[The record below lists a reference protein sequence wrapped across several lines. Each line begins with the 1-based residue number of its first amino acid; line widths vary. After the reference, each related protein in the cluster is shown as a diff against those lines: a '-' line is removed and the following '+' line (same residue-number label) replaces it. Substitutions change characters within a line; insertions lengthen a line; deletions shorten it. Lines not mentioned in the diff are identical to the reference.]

1 MNQLFLESTK
11 QTSIKAKTISK
22 VSSSINEISVPKNDT
37 KGMDALVEYII
48 SDIKTYEQADKAVGV
63 AAKRDF
69 ADMDI
74 DQQFSSI
81 GKEKK
86 YIKETLKSEKKTQN
100 LAFSIRKDEEAWKA
114 VSAQPSL
121 AYLIGEKAKKRH
133 PEWIDSMYMS
143 LGRSDKDTAP
153 ALGSNIEV
161 NRFVLANL
169 VLTNDSIADA
179 LMQKSPSSYDKLAKS
194 YDDYLAKTGM
204 GTSKG
209 LRKEAP
215 VIETG
220 KSKDITWNYMSK
232 FKLIKAR

>member
-1 MNQLFLESTK
+1 MLYEVIT
-11 QTSIKAKTISK
+11 
-22 VSSSINEISVPKNDT
+22 
-37 KGMDALVEYII
+37 MDALVEYII

-179 LMQKSPSSYDKLAKS
+179 LMQKSPSSYS
-194 YDDYLAKTGM
+194 YNF
-204 GTSKG
+204 
-209 LRKEAP
+209 
-215 VIETG
+215 V
-220 KSKDITWNYMSK
+220 
-232 FKLIKAR
+232 